1 MWKVTLK
8 GLLGHK
14 IRFALTAIAVTL
26 GVAFMAGTLVLT
38 DTIKVIFDDLVTS
51 VTKGTDA
58 YVRSRDVIDTAFGEQ
73 RDRVDAAVLGRVREI
88 DGVREADG
96 VLQFYAQVV
105 GSDGRTIGNPMGGA
119 PTLGLIWNPGS
130 LTAWRLVEGRG
141 PTENDEV
148 VIDRASA
155 TTGRVAVGD
164 TVSILSQQAPAKFR
178 VSGIA
183 TFGNADS
190 AAGATA
196 ALFTTPTAQFLSG
209 AVGRYDGIQVAGE
222 EGISQRE
229 LVARIT
235 AGLADPAVQVITGE
249 RLTKENQDAF
259 AQQLQFFNV
268 ALLAFALIA
277 LFVGSFII
285 FNTFSIIVAQRTRE
299 IGLLRAMG
307 ASRRQ
312 ITLSVLAEAV
322 AVGLLASLAGLL
334 AGIGLAVGL
343 KALLGAVGIDIPNG
357 ATQIL
362 PRTVIVGLGLG
373 TGITVV
379 SALLPARRA
388 AKIAPIEALRASTT
402 STTKRLVVRS
412 IMGVLVTGAGVLA
425 LLFGLF
431 GSGGVEAVGFGA
443 FLIFLGV
450 AVLLPVIARPVSR
463 FIAWPLPRL
472 RGTVGTLA
480 RENAA
485 RNPRRTASTAAAL
498 MIGVA
503 LVGFITIFASSIKAS
518 FASSIDQAFRSD
530 YVIRTKGQGPPGLGG
545 FSPALAREVAEVP
558 GVEAAGGIR
567 FAGADIEGRATFL
580 GAADP
585 TTATTLFDIEPRRGD
600 LSRLGPAQIAV
611 STEKMRDE
619 GWRLGQSLAIRFPKG
634 PANLT
639 IAATYGAGQR
649 AGLFDF
655 LISTEAYDIHYTE
668 RLDSQVFVKLEP
680 DADRSVV
687 TVRIQRVLRDYP
699 NAELQDQEE
708 FKASQTAQ
716 VDQVLN
722 LIYAL
727 LALAVIIALIGIANT
742 LGLSII
748 ERTSEL
754 GLLRAVGMTK
764 RQLRS
769 VIRWEAV
776 IIALLGTLLGMVIAG
791 FLGWSLVHSLA
802 DQGLSTFRA
811 PARELVVIMV
821 FAAFAG
827 VIAAILPARRAAKID
842 ILDAISYE

>member
-14 IRFALTAIAVTL
+14 IRFLLTAIAVTL

-51 VTKGTDA
+51 VTDGTDA
-58 YVRSRDVIDTAFGEQ
+58 YVRSRDVIDTAFGDQ
-73 RDRVDAAVLGRVREI
+73 RGRVDATLLPEIEAV
-88 DGVREADG
+88 DGVREANG

-105 GSDGRTIGNPMGGA
+105 APDGKAIGDPGAGA
-119 PTLGLIWNPGS
+119 PTLGLIWNPGDLS
-130 LTAWRLVEGRG
+130 AWKLAEGRG
-141 PTENDEV
+141 PKANDEV
-148 VIDRASA
+148 AIDRGTAKE
-155 TTGRVAVGD
+155 GEIAVGD
-164 TVSILSQQAPAKFR
+164 SVTILSQQAPAKFR
-178 VSGIA
+178 VTGIV
-183 TFGNADS
+183 TFGTADS
-190 AAGATA
+190 PAGASA
-196 ALFTTPTAQFLSG
+196 SLFTTPSAQFLSG
-209 AVGRYDGIQVAGE
+209 AVGKFDGIQVAAE
-222 EGISQRE
+222 PGISQE
-229 LVARIT
+229 EMVARVT
-235 AGLADPAVQVITGE
+235 AALQDPSVQVITGAE
-249 RLTKENQDAF
+249 LTKENQDEF
-259 AQQLQFFNV
+259 SQQLQFFNV

-307 ASRRQ
+307 AKRSQ
-312 ITLSVLAEAV
+312 IMVSVLSEAV
-322 AVGLLASLAGLL
+322 VVGLLASGVGLL

-343 KALLGAVGIDIPNG
+343 KALLGAVGIDIPSG
-357 ATQIL
+357 TTQIL
-362 PRTVIVGLGLG
+362 PRTIIVSLALG
-373 TGITVV
+373 TGITVL
-379 SALLPARRA
+379 SAILPARKA
-388 AKIAPIEALRASTT
+388 SKVAPIEALRASTT
-402 STTKRLVVRS
+402 ETTKRLVVRS
-412 IMGVLVTGAGVLA
+412 IIGVLLTGLGVV
-425 LLFGLF
+425 LLLLGLF
-431 GSGGVEAVGFGA
+431 GDGGVQLVGFGA
-443 FLIFLGV
+443 FLIFIGV
-450 AVLLPVIARPVSR
+450 AVLLPAISRPVSR
-463 FIAWPLPRL
+463 FIAWPLPRV

-518 FASSIDQAFRSD
+518 FSASIDKAFRAD
-530 YVIRTKGQGPPGLGG
+530 YVIRPSGQGGPGGGG
-545 FSPALAREVAEVP
+545 FSPDLARQVGEVP
-558 GVEAAGGIR
+558 GVEAASGIR
-567 FAGADIEGRATFL
+567 FAGADIEGKGVFI

-585 TTATTLFDIEPRRGD
+585 ATATLLFDIQPERGD
-600 LSRLGPAQIAV
+600 LASLSPTEIAV
-611 STEKMRDE
+611 STDTMQKR
-619 GWRLGQSLAIRFPKG
+619 GWRLGQPVAVKFPTG
-634 PANLT
+634 PTNLT
-639 IAATYGAGQR
+639 IAVTYGAGQR
-649 AGLFDF
+649 AGLFDY
-655 LISTEAYDIHYTE
+655 LISIEGYDLHYTE
-668 RLDSQVFVKLEP
+668 RLDSQVYVRLASGADSAEVKAQIE
-680 DADRSVV
+680 
-687 TVRIQRVLRDYP
+687 QVLKAYP

-754 GLLRAVGMTK
+754 GLLRAVGMSK

-776 IIALLGTLLGMVIAG
+776 IIALLGTVLGIAIAL
-791 FLGWSLVHSLA
+791 FLGWALVHALK

-811 PARELVVIMV
+811 PFGELGVIVV
-821 FAAFAG
+821 FAALAG
-827 VIAAILPARRAAKID
+827 VIAAILPARRAAKIN